1 MPGFPSVVRSWPR
14 SPGQLAADDKRSA
27 HWHGSVARSDRAVYL
42 PELVFFASL
51 LLFLSVCLSRCWSL
65 VVPAPVGWGPI
76 ARPAMTVQLPFTSVP
91 SRVLWMMMIKCGLSL
106 SSRAG
111 VGRRCFGRFQG
122 AGGAGGR
129 GGLVQATHIP
139 TSRLSREPNRAWRFE
154 ASGRLSRFVGVGFAG
169 KLQETGRAWGW
180 GFRPGSRVSR
190 FWLG

>member
-1 MPGFPSVVRSWPR
+1 MPGFPSVVRRGPR
-14 SPGQLAADDKRSA
+14 SPGQLAGDDKRSA

-42 PELVFFASL
+42 PEWFFSSSPS
-51 LLFLSVCLSRCWSL
+51 LSVCLSVSL
-65 VVPAPVGWGPI
+65 LVLGCSRSWAEGPI
-76 ARPAMTVQLPFTSVP
+76 ARCPGDDCATSFCFRPISCIVDDDDK
-91 SRVLWMMMIKCGLSL
+91 VWIISL
-106 SSRAG
+106 FPGG

-129 GGLVQATHIP
+129 RSLVQATHIP

-180 GFRPGSRVSR
+180 GFRPGSRVLS

>member
-1 MPGFPSVVRSWPR
+1 MLLLFRSSPLLCVFEGREKKTPSPRTMPGFPSVVRSWPR

-111 VGRRCFGRFQG
+111 WDGVVSVGFRALGEPEGGGVWFRRRTYQRL
-122 AGGAGGR
+122 ASPASQTEL
-129 GGLVQATHIP
+129 GGL
-139 TSRLSREPNRAWRFE
+139 
-154 ASGRLSRFVGVGFAG
+154 
-169 KLQETGRAWGW
+169 
-180 GFRPGSRVSR
+180 RPRDG
-190 FWLG
+190 